1 MIIIGID
8 PGLIKTGWGVINKID
23 NQIKYI
29 ASGTIF
35 TDSKLPM
42 SERLLNIYKNVDE
55 LIKKYQP
62 ENFSIEETF
71 VNNNPVSSLKLGHA
85 RGVAILAASM
95 NNIPVFEYSPNL
107 IKKTLTGAGK
117 AEKQQ
122 MVAMVKYIF
131 PGITIK
137 TEDEAD
143 SLCIA
148 ICHCNHIL
156 KKRSENVSFGSF

>member
-71 VNNNPVSSLKLGHA
+71 VNNNPISSLKLGHA

-131 PGITIK
+131 PGIEIK

-156 KKRSENVSFGSF
+156 KY

>member
-55 LIKKYQP
+55 L
-62 ENFSIEETF
+62 
-71 VNNNPVSSLKLGHA
+71 
-85 RGVAILAASM
+85 
-95 NNIPVFEYSPNL
+95 NINL
-107 IKKTLTGAGK
+107 R
-117 AEKQQ
+117 
-122 MVAMVKYIF
+122 IF
-131 PGITIK
+131 Q
-137 TEDEAD
+137 
-143 SLCIA
+143 
-148 ICHCNHIL
+148 
-156 KKRSENVSFGSF
+156 

>member
-8 PGLIKTGWGVINKID
+8 PGLIKTGWGVINKIN

-29 ASGTIF
+29 ASGTIK
-35 TDSKLPM
+35 TDTKLSL
-42 SERLLNIYKNVDE
+42 SERLHNIFNNVDE
-55 LIKKYQP
+55 LIKTYTP
-62 ENFSIEETF
+62 EQFAIEETF
-71 VNNNPVSSLKLGHA
+71 VNNNPLSSLKLGHA
-85 RGVAILAASM
+85 RGVAILAASL

-107 IKKTLTGAGK
+107 IKKTVTGFGK

-122 MVAMVKYIF
+122 MIAMIKYIF
-131 PGITIK
+131 PTLTVK

-148 ICHCNHIL
+148 ICHCNHI
-156 KKRSENVSFGSF
+156 RN